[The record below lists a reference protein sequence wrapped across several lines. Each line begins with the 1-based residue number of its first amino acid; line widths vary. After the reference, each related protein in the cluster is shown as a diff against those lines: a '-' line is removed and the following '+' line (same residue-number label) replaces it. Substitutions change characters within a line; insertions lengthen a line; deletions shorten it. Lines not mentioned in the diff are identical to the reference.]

1 MQASTKTS
9 NFIYSFFL
17 ILLQPYAMIW
27 WMMMADQK
35 KMLRFWGMPKMPTLF
50 ASVTQIRVDGN
61 QKGGM
66 LPPSRLVTSLQLPAR
81 IQRPRNLEYFGMLEV
96 GNGRH
101 LADTKQSKQQAIV
114 CGGWCLISKC
124 SITHAVI

>member
-1 MQASTKTS
+1 
-9 NFIYSFFL
+9 
-17 ILLQPYAMIW
+17 MIW

-66 LPPSRLVTSLQLPAR
+66 LPPSALSLAY
-81 IQRPRNLEYFGMLEV
+81 N
-96 GNGRH
+96 
-101 LADTKQSKQQAIV
+101 
-114 CGGWCLISKC
+114 CLHVSSALGIWN
-124 SITHAVI
+124 A